1 MTLWNI
7 IHETLIMMGFTFGVG
22 IAFAYLLKLLTL
34 FFNYTNKE
42 EISATIWH
50 FRIKA
55 RAYRMAMS
63 HAYSTN
69 WDKKLVNTIT
79 TDPKEREAYIRS
91 MDNLIEFHC
100 GTRNLPKQNQQK
112 D

>member
-55 RAYRMAMS
+55 RA
-63 HAYSTN
+63 
-69 WDKKLVNTIT
+69 
-79 TDPKEREAYIRS
+79 
-91 MDNLIEFHC
+91 
-100 GTRNLPKQNQQK
+100 
-112 D
+112 

>member
-1 MTLWNI
+1 M
-7 IHETLIMMGFTFGVG
+7 G

-100 GTRNLPKQNQQK
+100 GNRNLPKQNQQK

>member
-1 MTLWNI
+1 
-7 IHETLIMMGFTFGVG
+7 
-22 IAFAYLLKLLTL
+22 
-34 FFNYTNKE
+34 
-42 EISATIWH
+42 
-50 FRIKA
+50 
-55 RAYRMAMS
+55 MAMN

-100 GTRNLPKQNQQK
+100 GNRNLPKQNQQK